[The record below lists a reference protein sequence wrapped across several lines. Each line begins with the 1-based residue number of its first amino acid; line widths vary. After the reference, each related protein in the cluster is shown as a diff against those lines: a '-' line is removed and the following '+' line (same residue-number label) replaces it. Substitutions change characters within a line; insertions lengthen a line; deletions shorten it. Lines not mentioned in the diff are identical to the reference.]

1 VIGVT
6 SQGRFAARPLAIGQ
20 REPPG
25 ATFGLLW
32 SFIAQS
38 IEMIINT
45 GAQRRLRRQGLRFR
59 EWMLGFRLNE
69 TFGRDKASV
78 ATEGHEGARGA
89 AKRDVSDNLRR
100 ELASGEAFLLVF
112 GVTL

>member
-1 VIGVT
+1 
-6 SQGRFAARPLAIGQ
+6 
-20 REPPG
+20 
-25 ATFGLLW
+25 
-32 SFIAQS
+32 
-38 IEMIINT
+38 
-45 GAQRRLRRQGLRFR
+45 
-59 EWMLGFRLNE
+59 MLGFRLNE

-89 AKRDVSDNLRR
+89 AKRDVSDNLGR